1 MKKKLIIISITML
14 LLSTALLSGCTEI
27 TGKVDG
33 EVDGEVDQIRY
44 KQGLLDAVVYNY
56 MDNEMNLIFNDDT
69 VLNYYSS
76 NDETSD
82 YDDLLG
88 HEIKIRYFKGEWNF
102 KIIDIEL
109 YDAGVGTNNY
119 SDEDVMVNLQLVI
132 DYIDEVFI
140 PEGNDT
146 VDIERIEHD
155 YEFTNDTIYLLDIY
169 DMWCV
174 NNSGY
179 FYFVKN
185 NDDVFYIEDVTKTK
199 SDIFGHVTHHYLI
212 YLDKNILPEP

>member
-1 MKKKLIIISITML
+1 MNKKIVLLVCML
-14 LLSTALLSGCTEI
+14 LLSAALLSGCTEI

-33 EVDGEVDQIRY
+33 EVDLNKLKFKE
-44 KQGLLDAVVYNY
+44 GLLTGVVEGNSLKVY
-56 MDNEMNLIFNDDT
+56 LIFDDDY
-69 VLNYYSS
+69 VLEGYAEWDAPYFKDFK
-76 NDETSD
+76 DETVIVKYF
-82 YDDLLG
+82 YDGRNNKILDIN
-88 HEIKIRYFKGEWNF
+88 IKE
-102 KIIDIEL
+102 DV
-109 YDAGVGTNNY
+109 GVGTNGY
-119 SDEDVMVNLQLVI
+119 SEDVMVNLQLVI